1 MKEAKEKGVRQCS
14 LVGRERENETKEA
27 ERQKSGA
34 SKERQISDTKQ
45 KPLMDDYA
53 RATLGLL
60 NTIKLVGSSDL
71 RIIKKGG

>member
-45 KPLMDDYA
+45 KPLM
-53 RATLGLL
+53 RKNPLPS
-60 NTIKLVGSSDL
+60 IRKLIMMKHQSEIVP
-71 RIIKKGG
+71 